1 MKVQN
6 FVRKYREKMKMNSIQ
21 SIKQLV
27 KANLYRENIPVNQYF
42 FFGVQFDEDG
52 EPILGLG
59 KCEKDHTNKKVNN
72 LIKLTGEKNF

>member
-42 FFGVQFDEDG
+42 FLVFNSMKMGSLYSVSV
-52 EPILGLG
+52 
-59 KCEKDHTNKKVNN
+59 NVKKIIQ
-72 LIKLTGEKNF
+72 IKK